1 MIKRGKKINSCPPIG
16 YFKSSRSELTVRVLV
31 VMLPQ
36 RSNHFLTPDVP
47 NREGHALYR
56 GHGLHVKPNGRK
68 SLYVLVQFDLVQNCC
83 LAFEKKILKYTLRI
97 YLILIKIYCKII

>member
-47 NREGHALYR
+47 NGEGHALYR

-83 LAFEKKILKYTLRI
+83 LAFEKKIP
-97 YLILIKIYCKII
+97 KIYITYLLDSI